1 MLECMVNGK
10 IRKNKSEIGSSG
22 CSSTVEMTVRYA
34 FRDFKIC
41 ATRMNNLINRKII
54 LKSVF
59 VFGWNGG
66 GIKGAPRRM
75 DESEKK
81 FNFLFKHILKTPLQT
96 RKIIF

>member
-41 ATRMNNLINRKII
+41 ATRMNNLIKRKII
-54 LKSVF
+54 LKIICLRLWMEWRRYKRSSKT
-59 VFGWNGG
+59 NG
-66 GIKGAPRRM
+66 RV
-75 DESEKK
+75 
-81 FNFLFKHILKTPLQT
+81 
-96 RKIIF
+96 RKEV